1 MDRYQGSQSALC
13 FERICV
19 EYYIY
24 HSAIIMLFDPLLDPV
39 RDVGQLYEK
48 YISCFTPCA
57 IGPWKEIVKSP
68 VLGAPHQLFVIII
81 EATKLA
87 RVKKGDD
94 IQASTA
100 AWCLYEKLVEW
111 QLRIDHDACSGRN
124 SWTGR
129 LYALAARILLLKI
142 MFSIDE
148 RHMEDEKREIS
159 AVALQALKQLSC
171 QPLGVIFGK
180 YWLWPLA
187 VLGSIVTRT
196 EDVSLIRDKMDAI
209 DCRSR
214 CSAIKVVRYILE
226 SIWVTTMNGR
236 GGDYCMGGL
245 DSLLDDDIMES
256 TSSLL
261 VP

>member
-1 MDRYQGSQSALC
+1 
-13 FERICV
+13 
-19 EYYIY
+19 
-24 HSAIIMLFDPLLDPV
+24 MLFDPLLDPAQ
-39 RDVGQLYEK
+39 DVGQLYEK
-48 YISCFTPCA
+48 YSLCFTPCA
-57 IGPWKEIVKSP
+57 IGPWRDIVKSP

-87 RVKKGDD
+87 RGKRSGD

-124 SWTGR
+124 LWTGR
-129 LYALAARILLLKI
+129 LYTLAARILLLKA
-142 MFSIDE
+142 MFSLDE
-148 RHMEDEKREIS
+148 RHLEDEKREIS
-159 AVALQALKQLSC
+159 AVASQALTQLSI

-187 VLGSIVTRT
+187 VLGSIMTCT
-196 EDVSLIRDKMDAI
+196 EDVSLIRDRMDAI

-226 SIWVTTMNGR
+226 SIWVTTMDGR
-236 GGDYCMGGL
+236 AGDYCMGGL

-256 TSSLL
+256 TLSLL

>member
-1 MDRYQGSQSALC
+1 MSRHQSSQSALC

-24 HSAIIMLFDPLLDPV
+24 HSAIIMLFDPVLDPA

-48 YISCFTPCA
+48 YSSCFTPCA
-57 IGPWKEIVKSP
+57 IGPWRDIVKSP
-68 VLGAPHQLFVIII
+68 VLGAPHQLFVIIV

-87 RVKKGDD
+87 RGKRSGD

-111 QLRIDHDACSGRN
+111 QLCIDHDACSGRN
-124 SWTGR
+124 LWTGR
-129 LYALAARILLLKI
+129 LYALAARILLLRTI
-142 MFSIDE
+142 FSLDE
-148 RHMEDEKREIS
+148 RHLEDEKREIS
-159 AVALQALKQLSC
+159 AVASQALTQLSI

-187 VLGSIVTRT
+187 VLGSIMTCT
-196 EDVSLIRDKMDAI
+196 EDVSLIRDRMDAI
-209 DCRSR
+209 DCRSG

-226 SIWVTTMNGR
+226 SIWATIMNGR
-236 GGDYCMGGL
+236 AGDYCMGGL